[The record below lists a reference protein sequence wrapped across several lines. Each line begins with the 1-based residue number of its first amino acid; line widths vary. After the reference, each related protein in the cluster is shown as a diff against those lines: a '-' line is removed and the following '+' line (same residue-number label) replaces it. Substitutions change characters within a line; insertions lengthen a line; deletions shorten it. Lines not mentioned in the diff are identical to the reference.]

1 MGVTSKTCLLHH
13 KLDQYQ
19 QASLCLQGL
28 QTPPL
33 TETTLHFRF
42 LSNYASFFHANLDTK
57 YIRKRKRKVKRFG
70 LKIISILLMVCIFSE
85 CHKNERGQIFHQDSA

>member
-28 QTPPL
+28 QTPLSLKQHCTLGFFQIMLPSSML
-33 TETTLHFRF
+33 TWTPNTLE
-42 LSNYASFFHANLDTK
+42 K
-57 YIRKRKRKVKRFG
+57 EKEK
-70 LKIISILLMVCIFSE
+70 
-85 CHKNERGQIFHQDSA
+85 